1 MASNSSV
8 SKKIIAVNRKARRDY
23 KIEDT
28 LEAGIILTGTEVKSL
43 RLGRINIG
51 DSYAAEKSGEIFL
64 QNAHISEYFAGN
76 IENHEP
82 NRPRK
87 LLLRSREIAKL
98 IGTLRRGGI
107 TLVPLSLYFNPRGI
121 AKVELAVAS
130 GKRKYD
136 KRQTEKARSWQRQKE
151 RLIRKD
157 V

>member
-151 RLIRKD
+151 RLFRKD

>member
-136 KRQTEKARSWQRQKE
+136 KRQTIKNRQWNRDKSRYVRRSS
-151 RLIRKD
+151 
-157 V
+157 

>member
-28 LEAGIILTGTEVKSL
+28 LEAGIVLTGTEVKSL
-43 RLGRINIG
+43 RLGRTNIG

>member
-28 LEAGIILTGTEVKSL
+28 LEAGIVLTGTEVKSL

>member
-64 QNAHISEYFAGN
+64 QNAHICEYFAGN